1 MVPATPSA
9 ADGTAAGPAVTGS
22 APPSGGRAGRNL
34 PQAILA
40 GVVLGGGFLA
50 AVLLVKEVFIAVAA
64 LAVALSVRELATAL
78 ATRHRRVPQ
87 VPLIAG
93 SVATLVATY
102 VGGLDAL
109 LVGVCLTALAAVA
122 WRALEVPDL
131 PSPAEDGTAAP
142 GVALVRD
149 ATSAVLVVGWLP
161 LLAGFAVLMLAA
173 DDGAQRVVVFVL
185 LTVCSDVGGYVA
197 GVLFGRHPLAP
208 TVSPK
213 KSWEGL
219 GGSVVLCLVA
229 GVASVTLMLGGT
241 WWAGALVGLAAVF
254 AATLGDLS
262 ESILKRDLG
271 IKDMGTLV
279 PGHGGVLDRL
289 DSLLAVAPTTW
300 LLLHLLVR

>member
-1 MVPATPSA
+1 MRDGLHMGVKSRSNSRSVDKPAQSPRPERIATSTSPAAKSTMRLSA
-9 ADGTAAGPAVTGS
+9 LNRISSQGSSAWNEPRCLASQPLANVLVVDIRSTAP
-22 APPSGGRAGRNL
+22 
-34 PQAILA
+34 
-40 GVVLGGGFLA
+40 VLLLA
-50 AVLLVKEVFIAVAA
+50 AAKNAVLE
-64 LAVALSVRELATAL
+64 E
-78 ATRHRRVPQ
+78 
-87 VPLIAG
+87 
-93 SVATLVATY
+93 
-102 VGGLDAL
+102 
-109 LVGVCLTALAAVA
+109 
-122 WRALEVPDL
+122 
-131 PSPAEDGTAAP
+131 
-142 GVALVRD
+142 
-149 ATSAVLVVGWLP
+149 VLVVGWLP
-161 LLAGFAVLMLAA
+161 LLAGFAMLMLAA